1 MNSNILPQSVRVII
15 IVVFLFNG
23 MSKSNAQESR
33 FYMPIEI
40 QKAYKN
46 GTRSFDGN
54 PGANYWQ
61 NSTDYNI
68 DVEIVTDEQ
77 MIVGSEEVVYHNY
90 SPDTIFALVVRL
102 YHDANKKGTVR
113 SYETY
118 AGDLTNGVQLFNLKI
133 NGKSYNQKDKK
144 KVKRRGT
151 NIKFILDDPLLPG
164 ERLKFNASWK
174 QEIPTNDTRVGSY
187 DSTTFFIGYWY
198 PQVAVYDDVFGWD
211 ELNHDI
217 LNEYYNGPANFKVS
231 VNAPEGY
238 MVWGTGTLTNARE
251 VYPSGVLEKY
261 KKAWSSKEV
270 ISIVSGK
277 DMKKGIQTK
286 RSKWN
291 FEAKNVSDFAFFL
304 SNHFLWDA
312 ASVPVDGKKV
322 LVSTVHPQDTFNYHN
337 HVKLSLDAMKCLS
350 EDTPGIP
357 YPFEVFT
364 TVISDGWGMEFP
376 MMAHNGSPGKSVTVH
391 EMLHSYVPMYVHTN
405 ETRWAWMDEGLV
417 SLWTQLVLMKIP
429 GEGKGVDDVIGKSK
443 SQENITGTVS
453 DLPLFLPSEFLKDRN
468 IGYAAYGKPT
478 FLFASLQQYL
488 GDELFIECCREYIKR
503 WALKSP
509 TPYDFFYTFENITDQ
524 DLSWIWKP
532 WFFEFGY
539 PDVKIESFKNG
550 ELTVAL
556 AGNQPV
562 PLVIELMYNDGTSKT
577 LKENIGI
584 WRKGKKIF
592 KVNISDF
599 SKVKEVAV
607 NKNLLDADY
616 TNNVIYIDQ

>member
-1 MNSNILPQSVRVII
+1 
-15 IVVFLFNG
+15 
-23 MSKSNAQESR
+23 
-33 FYMPIEI
+33 
-40 QKAYKN
+40 
-46 GTRSFDGN
+46 
-54 PGANYWQ
+54 
-61 NSTDYNI
+61 
-68 DVEIVTDEQ
+68 
-77 MIVGSEEVVYHNY
+77 
-90 SPDTIFALVVRL
+90 
-102 YHDANKKGTVR
+102 
-113 SYETY
+113 
-118 AGDLTNGVQLFNLKI
+118 
-133 NGKSYNQKDKK
+133 
-144 KVKRRGT
+144 
-151 NIKFILDDPLLPG
+151 
-164 ERLKFNASWK
+164 
-174 QEIPTNDTRVGSY
+174 
-187 DSTTFFIGYWY
+187 
-198 PQVAVYDDVFGWD
+198 
-211 ELNHDI
+211 
-217 LNEYYNGPANFKVS
+217 
-231 VNAPEGY
+231 
-238 MVWGTGTLTNARE
+238 
-251 VYPSGVLEKY
+251 
-261 KKAWSSKEV
+261 
-270 ISIVSGK
+270 
-277 DMKKGIQTK
+277 
-286 RSKWN
+286 
-291 FEAKNVSDFAFFL
+291 
-304 SNHFLWDA
+304 
-312 ASVPVDGKKV
+312 